1 MCDEETAPRSCTC
14 SPGWRGD
21 SSVVTH
27 ANKGG
32 SSIASETPTTLI
44 RRFFDEVITKGDLA
58 AAHEILTTD
67 FILDGPAGVH
77 GPVNFV
83 QFTGILRDA
92 LAARFTVEV
101 MIADGDRLACLSTM
115 YGTHQGEFRGVPAS
129 GRRIAIPRIDTF
141 SIAGGKIRE
150 VWTTLDYRTLMQH
163 LES

>member
-1 MCDEETAPRSCTC
+1 MRYKETAPRNCTC

-21 SSVVTH
+21 SSVVIH
-27 ANKGG
+27 AKKGG
-32 SSIASETPTTLI
+32 SSIASGTHTTLI
-44 RRFFDEVITKGDLA
+44 RRFFDEVITRGDLA

-67 FILDGPAGVH
+67 FIFDGPAGVH

-83 QFTGILRDA
+83 QFTGILRNA

-101 MIADGDRLACLSTM
+101 VIADGDKLACLSTM
-115 YGTHQGEFRGVPAS
+115 HGTHQGEFRGVPAS

-150 VWTTLDYRTLMQH
+150 VWTTLDYRTLMQQ

>member
-1 MCDEETAPRSCTC
+1 LLARLE
-14 SPGWRGD
+14 GD
-21 SSVVTH
+21 SGVVIR
-27 ANKGG
+27 AKKGG
-32 SSIASETPTTLI
+32 PSIASETPTTLI

-67 FILDGPAGVH
+67 FLLDSPAGVH

-101 MIADGDRLACLSTM
+101 IIADGDRLACLSTM

-141 SIAGGKIRE
+141 STAGGKIRE

>member
-1 MCDEETAPRSCTC
+1 MRGQLPGAVRARPVGGVTAPWSF
-14 SPGWRGD
+14 
-21 SSVVTH
+21 H

-32 SSIASETPTTLI
+32 SSIASETHTTLI
-44 RRFFDEVITKGDLA
+44 RRFFDEVITRGDLA
-58 AAHEILTTD
+58 AAHEILATD
-67 FILDGPAGVH
+67 FIFDGPAGVH

-83 QFTGILRDA
+83 QFTGILRNA

-101 MIADGDRLACLSTM
+101 VIADGDRLACLSTM
-115 YGTHQGEFRGVPAS
+115 HGTHQGEFRGVPAS

-141 SIAGGKIRE
+141 SIAEGNIRE